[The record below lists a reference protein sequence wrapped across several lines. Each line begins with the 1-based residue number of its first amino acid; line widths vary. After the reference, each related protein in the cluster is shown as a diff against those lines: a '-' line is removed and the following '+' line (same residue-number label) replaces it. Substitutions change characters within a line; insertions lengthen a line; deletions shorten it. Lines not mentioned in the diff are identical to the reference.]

1 MIGMQRIPKEVM
13 KTQQLRKQ
21 IQQQIETL
29 PDDVL
34 REVADFMAF
43 VLARRRLEEVIDD
56 WDDESWQKM
65 AMEQFFREESA
76 EYSLDD
82 AVEVYE

>member
-1 MIGMQRIPKEVM
+1 M

>member
-1 MIGMQRIPKEVM
+1 M
-13 KTQQLRKQ
+13 KTQPLRRQ
-21 IQQQIETL
+21 VQQQIETL

-43 VLARRRLEEVIDD
+43 VLARRRWEDVIDD

-65 AMEQFFREESA
+65 ALEQFFREESA

-82 AVEVYE
+82 AVEVYK

>member
-1 MIGMQRIPKEVM
+1 M
-13 KTQQLRKQ
+13 KSNQLRKQ
-21 IQQQIETL
+21 IQQQIELL
-29 PDDVL
+29 PEDVL

-43 VLARRRLEEVIDD
+43 ILARRRLEEVVDD

-65 AMEQFFREESA
+65 ALEQFFKEESA

-82 AVEVYE
+82 AIEVYK